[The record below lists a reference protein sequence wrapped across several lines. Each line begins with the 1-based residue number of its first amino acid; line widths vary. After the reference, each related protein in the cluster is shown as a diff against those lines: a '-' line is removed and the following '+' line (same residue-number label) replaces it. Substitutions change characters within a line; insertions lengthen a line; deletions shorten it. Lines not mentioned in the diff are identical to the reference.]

1 MEKRKGKS
9 LSKKL
14 DIVQKSAR
22 RSLRRDILARRLKLQ
37 RGLEYK
43 RLKRIRSKYVP
54 PYTHCKN
61 CGTELKGMY
70 CHNCGQY
77 ALDSRQPFWKY
88 ILQYFENVYQFDTKI
103 WSTLWMLFRRPG
115 FLTTEFNAG
124 KIASYVH
131 PMRLFMCITLLFFIG
146 FFMFIGDTVDRAM
159 SNLNSETIIDELEEA
174 SAEDYRDMSSIFD
187 KDTVVAIAVDIEDV
201 KRYPEVFDIIEYAA
215 KDSLSEDNGSL
226 DTVKVRMPSEYLG
239 TFEYVED
246 WHGVGLYAAGAPQMD
261 EKETLFIDG
270 LFGVLSGYAPL
281 FSLFLVPVMALMLKG
296 LYRKKRM
303 MYMNHLAFSLHWGC
317 FFYIMTTLFIIAG
330 ELWHY
335 NGLTWYVFLGI
346 NLLYTAIA
354 LHWVY
359 GNDWAKTVLKTVLLY
374 FVYLFIVIVLSAAFF
389 AWAIYSQKDIMPSSI
404 ANW

>member
-61 CGTELKGMY
+61 CGTEPKGMY

-131 PMRLFMCITLLFFIG
+131 RMRLFMCITLLFVIG
-146 FFMFIGDTVDRAM
+146 FFMFIVDTVDRAM
-159 SNLNSETIIDELEEA
+159 SNLKSETIID
-174 SAEDYRDMSSIFD
+174 
-187 KDTVVAIAVDIEDV
+187 
-201 KRYPEVFDIIEYAA
+201 
-215 KDSLSEDNGSL
+215 
-226 DTVKVRMPSEYLG
+226 
-239 TFEYVED
+239 
-246 WHGVGLYAAGAPQMD
+246 
-261 EKETLFIDG
+261 
-270 LFGVLSGYAPL
+270 
-281 FSLFLVPVMALMLKG
+281 
-296 LYRKKRM
+296 
-303 MYMNHLAFSLHWGC
+303 
-317 FFYIMTTLFIIAG
+317 
-330 ELWHY
+330 
-335 NGLTWYVFLGI
+335 
-346 NLLYTAIA
+346 
-354 LHWVY
+354 
-359 GNDWAKTVLKTVLLY
+359 
-374 FVYLFIVIVLSAAFF
+374 
-389 AWAIYSQKDIMPSSI
+389 
-404 ANW
+404 

>member
-174 SAEDYRDMSSIFD
+174 SAEDYRAMSSIFD

-201 KRYPEVFDIIEYAA
+201 KRYPEVFD
-215 KDSLSEDNGSL
+215 
-226 DTVKVRMPSEYLG
+226 
-239 TFEYVED
+239 
-246 WHGVGLYAAGAPQMD
+246 APQMD